1 MSNFNGP
8 RKSVTIGDVIQ
19 STDKASGKV
28 KQVEKDGQM
37 LDTFSLQ
44 VYIPDDVDQA
54 GIGAPSLILKKGDYL
69 NLRVL
74 SDKEIS
80 SMPEWKQKLAQLK
93 AWINLGDKKK

>member
-28 KQVEKDGQM
+28 KQIEKDGQM

-44 VYIPDDVDQA
+44 VYIPTDVDQA
-54 GIGAPSLILKKGDYL
+54 GIGEPSLILKKGDYL

-74 SDKEIS
+74 SDKEIA
-80 SMPEWKQKLAQLK
+80 SMPDWKRPLAQLK
-93 AWINLGDKKK
+93 AWINLVSK